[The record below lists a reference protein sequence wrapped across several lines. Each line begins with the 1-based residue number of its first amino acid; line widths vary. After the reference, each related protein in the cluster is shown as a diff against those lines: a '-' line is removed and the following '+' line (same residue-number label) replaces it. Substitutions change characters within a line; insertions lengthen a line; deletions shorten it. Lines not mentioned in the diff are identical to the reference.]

1 MRSDSDDLP
10 SVTPADR
17 LIRRTCSQALE
28 IHLQRGS
35 HGSEIRFRHAPD
47 NARRDLPRSGRR
59 PFDRQGQCLLNRS
72 RKEGSVNGAPDFAPV
87 TLVVTN
93 IGKTTGEAI
102 PDNAKAASAL
112 VSLIKAQ
119 GVAPADI
126 QTSNL
131 SISHIFS
138 QPSRGQATAPTITG
152 YSVSNTVALKFHDI
166 PRLGGLL
173 DRAVTAGANSVSSV
187 GFDHADPSA
196 LLDKA
201 RALAVA
207 DATRKANVYAA
218 GAKIGRPMTLTEEQG
233 RTPTARYLLRAYTAT
248 AAVPTPIEAAKDKLT
263 VTARFAL
270 AESNWRSH
278 KLS

>member
-93 IGKTTGEAI
+93 IGKNRRSYPRQRE
-102 PDNAKAASAL
+102 
-112 VSLIKAQ
+112 
-119 GVAPADI
+119 
-126 QTSNL
+126 
-131 SISHIFS
+131 
-138 QPSRGQATAPTITG
+138 SR
-152 YSVSNTVALKFHDI
+152 K
-166 PRLGGLL
+166 R
-173 DRAVTAGANSVSSV
+173 
-187 GFDHADPSA
+187 
-196 LLDKA
+196 
-201 RALAVA
+201 
-207 DATRKANVYAA
+207 
-218 GAKIGRPMTLTEEQG
+218 
-233 RTPTARYLLRAYTAT
+233 
-248 AAVPTPIEAAKDKLT
+248 
-263 VTARFAL
+263 ARFADRSAGRRSRRHSDLESLDL
-270 AESNWRSH
+270 AYILATLAGPRDRADH
-278 KLS
+278 RL

>member
-1 MRSDSDDLP
+1 MRSDSDDSP

-17 LIRRTCSQALE
+17 LIRRACSQALE

-59 PFDRQGQCLLNRS
+59 PFDRQRQCLLD
-72 RKEGSVNGAPDFAPV
+72 EGSVNAAPDFAPV

-131 SISHIFS
+131 SISPIFS
-138 QPSRGQATAPTITG
+138 QPSRDQETAPT
-152 YSVSNTVALKFHDI
+152 SH
-166 PRLGGLL
+166 RL
-173 DRAVTAGANSVSSV
+173 
-187 GFDHADPSA
+187 
-196 LLDKA
+196 
-201 RALAVA
+201 
-207 DATRKANVYAA
+207 
-218 GAKIGRPMTLTEEQG
+218 
-233 RTPTARYLLRAYTAT
+233 
-248 AAVPTPIEAAKDKLT
+248 
-263 VTARFAL
+263 
-270 AESNWRSH
+270 
-278 KLS
+278 